1 LSAIVVVW
9 VTDFAVRQ
17 ATGAAPSDYRMVKLI
32 SYTAI
37 AAIGGWMLWKA
48 LRSGRHRHDHPD
60 DSHGH
65 HHRDGCSACAALQ
78 KERKGTSGWLALA
91 VGSVPCT
98 GALLVLLFGMA
109 NDLLVP
115 AILMVVAISVGMAV
129 AMSGIGVLAILSRQL
144 VDRRLEG
151 NEEKHHRFASGAR
164 IAGAAVVLLIGVG
177 LFGLTLSNEAGRIP
191 QEAKTAQRSE
201 AK

>member
-1 LSAIVVVW
+1 
-9 VTDFAVRQ
+9 
-17 ATGAAPSDYRMVKLI
+17 M
-32 SYTAI
+32 
-37 AAIGGWMLWKA
+37 
-48 LRSGRHRHDHPD
+48 
-60 DSHGH
+60 
-65 HHRDGCSACAALQ
+65 
-78 KERKGTSGWLALA
+78 SGWLALA

-115 AILMVVAISVGMAV
+115 AILMVLAISAGMAV
-129 AMSGIGVLAILSRQL
+129 AMSGIGVLAILGRQL

-151 NEEKHHRFASGAR
+151 NEEKHRRFVGGAR

-177 LFGLTLSNEAGRIP
+177 LFSWTFSYETGRIP
-191 QEAKTAQRSE
+191 QEVKTAQH